1 MSKKK
6 NNPLLEAFKKLPPN
20 HTPHQVEQI
29 IKEILIKHGL
39 SVENVSITTKSKVNT
54 QNP

>member
-6 NNPLLEAFKKLPPN
+6 KETNPFIEAFKKLPPN
-20 HTPHQVEQI
+20 ATPHQVEQV

-39 SVENVSITTKSKVNT
+39 PVDKVSITTRIK
-54 QNP
+54 